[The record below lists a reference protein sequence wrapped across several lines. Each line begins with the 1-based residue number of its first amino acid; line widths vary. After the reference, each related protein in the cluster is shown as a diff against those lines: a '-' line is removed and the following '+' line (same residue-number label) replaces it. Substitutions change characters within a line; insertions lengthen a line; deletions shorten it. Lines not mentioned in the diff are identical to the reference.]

1 MGRQAGGALVVLAG
15 AILVVAGLRGTLG
28 NVWAAL
34 IGAPG
39 DVTAT
44 RDPVETGTRDKPP
57 AEPETSGGGSGE
69 LFPLKGYPQ

>member
-1 MGRQAGGALVVLAG
+1 VGRQAGGALVVLAG
-15 AILVVAGLRGTLG
+15 AVLVVAGLRGTLG

-44 RDPVETGTRDKPP
+44 RDPVETGTRDQPDT
-57 AEPETSGGGSGE
+57 ETSGGGGSGE
-69 LFPLKGYPQ
+69 IFPLKGYPQ